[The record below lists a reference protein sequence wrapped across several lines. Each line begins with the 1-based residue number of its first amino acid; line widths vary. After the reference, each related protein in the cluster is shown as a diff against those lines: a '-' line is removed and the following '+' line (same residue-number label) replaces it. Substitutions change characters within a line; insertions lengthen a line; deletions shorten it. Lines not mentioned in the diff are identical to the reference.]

1 MHVIAQWSFLPAA
14 YMLADGLTAL
24 VFTLLIT
31 TTKPAATDTGIQTTQ
46 CPTGYINAAVF
57 SCHRPPNPRH

>member
-1 MHVIAQWSFLPAA
+1 VHVIAQWSFLPAA

-46 CPTGYINAAVF
+46 VSHGLHNRGGVQLP
-57 SCHRPPNPRH
+57 SPS

>member
-1 MHVIAQWSFLPAA
+1 
-14 YMLADGLTAL
+14 MLADGLTAL